1 MIHEIR
7 DATFTPASYESGSS
21 LCPCLCVRSDESRD
35 LGFTVVIDMRNSTW
49 EKIKPILKVLRDN
62 FPGHVY
68 TAYILKPDKFWQK
81 QRTSIGSSKCKFEVS
96 AANGMVVVLC

>member
-1 MIHEIR
+1 M
-7 DATFTPASYESGSS
+7 PS
-21 LCPCLCVRSDESRD
+21 PCAASDESRD

-49 EKIKPILKVLRDN
+49 EKIKPILKVLRDH

-81 QRTSIGSSKCKFEVS
+81 QRTSIGSSKCKFEVRDRRGVRVS
-96 AANGMVVVLC
+96 LHGPGPPYGAGCWRVCHGTGCH